1 MDPIIDPT
9 TGKPTKPTTP
19 KPPTVEVPAEE
30 WGAIK
35 ARLDSFERGFNNNP
49 QPAALQ
55 PSAPQRPT
63 LESQLSEIDAQIA
76 TLDDQ
81 IDTAV
86 SEGKG
91 VSKVLR
97 ERDALNQK
105 RTRLQIKYEDLDP
118 AFNAGIQTIDQISA
132 ELSRG
137 KMKYYDIVKDDV
149 EKTLRD
155 LPAAQRMNPQVREAA
170 YKFAVG
176 ENITKIMEAQKE
188 ELLRAE
194 TAAAAPPPP
203 TNNGRN
209 TQYKDGEVPNPED
222 VLSKDSIAAMRS
234 IGKDPDT
241 YYKNLGYTGWKDFW
255 EKRGKEYFANA

>member
-1 MDPIIDPT
+1 MDPILDPT
-9 TGKPTKPTTP
+9 TGKPVEPAAP

-49 QPAALQ
+49 QPPPQ
-55 PSAPQRPT
+55 PATPTGPT
-63 LESQLSEIDAQIA
+63 LESQLSEIDTQIA
-76 TLDDQ
+76 ALDEKVDQ
-81 IDTAV
+81 AISD
-86 SEGKG
+86 GKG
-91 VSKVLR
+91 VSKILR
-97 ERDALNQK
+97 ERDALNQR
-105 RTRLQIKYEDLDP
+105 RTRLQIKYEDIDP

-132 ELSRG
+132 EISRG

-149 EKTLRD
+149 EKALRD

-176 ENITKIMEAQKE
+176 ENIVKIMDAQKE
-188 ELLRAE
+188 EILRAE
-194 TAAAAPPPP
+194 TAANEPPPP
-203 TNNGRN
+203 ANNGRT

-234 IGKDPDT
+234 VGKDPDT
-241 YYKNLGYTGWKDFW
+241 YYKNLGYSGWKDFW